1 VPSRGVVKVSKK
13 ELGERL
19 RNLRHSLGIT
29 QRDIARLL
37 GVDQAHISNV
47 ERGVRGLTIQQVVK
61 LSRGLRISAD
71 EILNN
76 GKKPKQVHSLR
87 DGRILLRLQRIQ
99 ELPPPQQQAI
109 LKILDGL
116 LEGQRKIQR

>member
-1 VPSRGVVKVSKK
+1 VPPRNAVKVSKD

-19 RNLRHSLGIT
+19 RSLRHSLGIT
-29 QRDIARLL
+29 QREIARLL

-47 ERGVRGLTIQQVVK
+47 ERGARGLTIQQVVK
-61 LSRGLRISAD
+61 LSRGLGVSAD

-76 GKKPKQVHSLR
+76 GKKQKPVNSLR

-99 ELPPPQQQAI
+99 ELPHSQQQAI

-116 LEGQRKIQR
+116 LEGRRRIQR